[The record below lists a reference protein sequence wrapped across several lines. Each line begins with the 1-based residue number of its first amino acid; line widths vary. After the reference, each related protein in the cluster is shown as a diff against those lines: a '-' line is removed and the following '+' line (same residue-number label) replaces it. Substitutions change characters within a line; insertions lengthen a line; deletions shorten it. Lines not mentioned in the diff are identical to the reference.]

1 MGIFRDILTTIISV
15 QLRGK
20 RMVDFKCNLMLKS
33 MEIVNTL
40 AMYQKTNVN
49 QFDMLIKVL
58 VKVSDGLVP

>member
-40 AMYQKTNVN
+40 AMYQKTKVN
-49 QFDMLIKVL
+49 Q
-58 VKVSDGLVP
+58 